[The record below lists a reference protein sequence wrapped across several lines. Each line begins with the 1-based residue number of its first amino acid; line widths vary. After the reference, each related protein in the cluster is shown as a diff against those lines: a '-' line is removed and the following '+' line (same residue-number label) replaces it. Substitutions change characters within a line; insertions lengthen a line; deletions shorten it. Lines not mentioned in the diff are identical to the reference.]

1 MMQQERTSNPTS
13 LWGGPATARERGAAA
28 SVFAIASVA
37 TALVV
42 RLGPGNGY
50 VLAPF
55 VPMAATLWTGADA
68 LTAFLLLALFCI
80 DGSLYL
86 ALVASAY
93 IVTGA
98 LSIPYLAEFPG
109 VFHAASSPGSTQISA
124 YIWSAWHVVFPLALA
139 GATILDP
146 QVRRRVAPRHRI
158 RALLAL
164 LGGSLGLSA
173 GVTALVEIAADRLP
187 LLVVDGHFTSLFV
200 GGIAPTLILCSLT
213 GITAILIIA
222 RPLRP
227 LHVWLVVAL
236 SVGALDS
243 FLNSYSP
250 GRYTT
255 TWYLGKIETLLAA
268 NVVLAILLGEIVALF
283 ARSIKLSAIDVLTG
297 LRNRRAFDEYVE
309 RAFSSARRRQ
319 SNLAVIVIDVDH
331 FKQYNDRFGHAAG
344 DVCLRRIAT
353 VLSAAAARSEDLAAR
368 YGGEEFVVILP
379 ATPLAGAQIVA
390 EEIRSGI
397 EALGIPHPD
406 NVAGVVTVSLG
417 VAFSSRGAGDA
428 QSIFDLADQA
438 LYEAK
443 DAGRNRVTVSNV
455 EFVPMS
461 PEQRRTA

>member
-1 MMQQERTSNPTS
+1 
-13 LWGGPATARERGAAA
+13 
-28 SVFAIASVA
+28 
-37 TALVV
+37 
-42 RLGPGNGY
+42 
-50 VLAPF
+50 
-55 VPMAATLWTGADA
+55 
-68 LTAFLLLALFCI
+68 
-80 DGSLYL
+80 
-86 ALVASAY
+86 
-93 IVTGA
+93 
-98 LSIPYLAEFPG
+98 
-109 VFHAASSPGSTQISA
+109 
-124 YIWSAWHVVFPLALA
+124 
-139 GATILDP
+139 
-146 QVRRRVAPRHRI
+146 
-158 RALLAL
+158 
-164 LGGSLGLSA
+164 
-173 GVTALVEIAADRLP
+173 
-187 LLVVDGHFTSLFV
+187 
-200 GGIAPTLILCSLT
+200 
-213 GITAILIIA
+213 
-222 RPLRP
+222 
-227 LHVWLVVAL
+227 
-236 SVGALDS
+236 
-243 FLNSYSP
+243 
-250 GRYTT
+250 
-255 TWYLGKIETLLAA
+255 
-268 NVVLAILLGEIVALF
+268 VLAILLGEIVALF